1 MAKIHINIGSN
12 KGDRAAHIERA
23 VALLVN
29 RLDPDNRGEAK
40 LAGIIESEPWGFE
53 SPNRFLNLGLM
64 LDLPGESVDPH
75 TILENL
81 QAVERELS
89 TDSHRNPDGTYADR
103 EIDIDLIAV
112 DDLVVDDLALTL
124 PHPRMSQRSFVL
136 EPVAELDPGWRHPLT
151 GLSAKEM
158 LRQL

>member
-12 KGDRAAHIERA
+12 KGDRAALIERA

-29 RLDPDNRGEAK
+29 RLDPQNRGEAR
-40 LAGIIESEPWGFE
+40 LAGIIESEPWGFK
-53 SPNRFLNLGLM
+53 SPNSFFNLGIM
-64 LDLPGESVDPH
+64 LDLPEESVDPH
-75 TILENL
+75 TILEAL
-81 QAVERELS
+81 QAVEREMS
-89 TDSHRNPDGTYADR
+89 TDSHRKPDGSYADR

-112 DDLVVDDLALTL
+112 DDIVVDDAALTL

-136 EPVAELDPGWRHPLT
+136 KPVAELDPEWHHPIT
-151 GLSAKEM
+151 GLSAMDM